1 MTKCCNNGPDGGGGI
16 YLRSHKRF
24 GSATV
29 LFSYLVFSHNTA
41 SHGGGLTASLHGGY
55 RVTFVISHCRFFN
68 GSAVSY
74 GGGMFFSVGVQ
85 SIITIQNTDLV
96 ENFSPDYAEM
106 NVGCPSSPAWPHIT
120 FSMINSTVIHTEAQT
135 YSYYGVMISECT
147 QVILNNTRMKF
158 ANLYSAGFYKVGNT
172 PNSWFTLD
180 SCQFESCRNV
190 PSILYLIPSIAKI
203 TNCTFSN
210 NTDGD
215 TVIAISQ
222 TSDVL
227 VINSILYQTTK

>member
-1 MTKCCNNGPDGGGGI
+1 MYEGATHQASYTLELSHSNLTKCCNNGPDGGGGI

-29 LFSYLVFSHNTA
+29 LFSYLVLSHNTA

-106 NVGCPSSPAWPHIT
+106 GVGCPSSPQRPHIM
-120 FSMINSTVIHTEAQT
+120 FFMINSTVIHTETQT

-158 ANLYSAGFYKVGNT
+158 ANLYSAGLYRVGNT
-172 PNSWFTLD
+172 PHSWFTLD

-190 PSILYLIPSIAKI
+190 PSILYLIHSLLQ
-203 TNCTFSN
+203 FVHS
-210 NTDGD
+210 
-215 TVIAISQ
+215 
-222 TSDVL
+222 
-227 VINSILYQTTK
+227 